1 MAVPA
6 PPTSTAPPTAAV
18 PAGPWPLRAPALRP
32 VPYGPLPAG
41 LGPSRDGE
49 PQLWVADADGR
60 WADAEGTAL
69 LDREES
75 LRAGRF
81 GSARDRHRYVVA
93 HVLLRR
99 LAGALL
105 GLAPADVVISRERC
119 GVCGRPGGRPVL
131 PGSGVH
137 FSLSHSASTVL
148 LAFARAPVGVDVEAT
163 PAPGI
168 ADELAAS
175 LHPRERAELAALTA
189 AGRDEAFLRC
199 WTRKEAHL
207 KGAGAGLAHGLAGHY
222 VGTGPA
228 PASPQGWRLWDIP
241 VGTGQRAA
249 LALAMAGGGPDDGP
263 GIGSRPDVAFGSCN

>member
-6 PPTSTAPPTAAV
+6 PLTSTAPADLR
-18 PAGPWPLRAPALRP
+18 PLRALAPRP
-32 VPYGPLPAG
+32 VPYGPLPTG
-41 LGPSRDGE
+41 LGPPRAGE

-60 WADAEGTAL
+60 WADAEGAAL

-81 GSARDRHRYVVA
+81 DSARDRHRYVVA

-99 LAGALL
+99 LAGAHL
-105 GLAPADVVISRERC
+105 GLAPADVVISREPC

-131 PGSGVH
+131 PGSGLH

-148 LAFARAPVGVDVEAT
+148 LAFARTPVGVDVEAASARGT
-163 PAPGI
+163 

-175 LHPRERAELAALTA
+175 LHPREHAELAALPA

-207 KGAGAGLAHGLAGHY
+207 KGEGAGLAHGLAGHY

-228 PASPQGWRLWDIP
+228 PASPRGWRLWDIV
-241 VGTGQRAA
+241 VGTGERAA
-249 LALAMAGGGPDDGP
+249 LALAVAGSVSADRA
-263 GIGSRPDVAFGSCN
+263 GIGAWPDAAFGSCN

>member
-1 MAVPA
+1 MAAPA
-6 PPTSTAPPTAAV
+6 PPTPAAPR
-18 PAGPWPLRAPALRP
+18 PLRAPAPRP

-41 LGPSRDGE
+41 LGPPRAGE

-60 WADAEGTAL
+60 WAGAGGVWTEAEGAAL
-69 LDREES
+69 LGREES

-99 LAGALL
+99 LAGAHL
-105 GLAPADVVISRERC
+105 GVAPADVVISREPC
-119 GVCGRPGGRPVL
+119 GMCGEPGGRPVL
-131 PGSGVH
+131 PGSGLH

-148 LAFARAPVGVDVEAT
+148 LAFARAPVGVDVEGT
-163 PAPGI
+163 PAPGT

-175 LHPRERAELAALTA
+175 LHPRERAELAALPA

-207 KGAGAGLAHGLAGHY
+207 KGEGAGLAHGLAGHY
-222 VGTGPA
+222 VGSGPA
-228 PASPQGWRLWDIP
+228 PASPPGWRLWDIV

-249 LALAMAGGGPDDGP
+249 LALAVAGDGPDGGPG
-263 GIGSRPDVAFGSCN
+263 GGSRPDAALGSCN